1 MMSWAAA
8 CCPIK
13 CFQQDLMWTIIIS
26 YSQAPFLQ
34 LEKQFQ
40 RWWNVFYHPS
50 ASKKPMD
57 QGGNHPTTIH
67 PSRFRKCWLRWTR
80 RYLNR
85 CHSLSAWVPRVFFG
99 TQAMA
104 GKKKAQERKATNL
117 RGEVET
123 WWVKKSLLQRI
134 FVGLPVAFPDLNF
147 RKVHV
152 SQVETPQFPGLS
164 FNPNLPSWSKH
175 IQQDHHDASEEELHD
190 DKDGASAT
198 FKSHHT
204 RQVGKTHRTSSQ
216 KNAQQTFTPNCQA
229 PSAKFPTHI
238 YPYYL
243 RCFFFLQ
250 QHHHGAISFSYGD
263 LLLANPWLLGH
274 AGIHCFLKF
283 RKFRFQVA
291 NFTKAAIHAAHDVG
305 HGLGF
310 QGRFN
315 VGNTK
320 SPEICFQYQAIPL
333 PHP

>member
-1 MMSWAAA
+1 M
-8 CCPIK
+8 
-13 CFQQDLMWTIIIS
+13 
-26 YSQAPFLQ
+26 
-34 LEKQFQ
+34 
-40 RWWNVFYHPS
+40 
-50 ASKKPMD
+50 
-57 QGGNHPTTIH
+57 
-67 PSRFRKCWLRWTR
+67 
-80 RYLNR
+80 
-85 CHSLSAWVPRVFFG
+85 
-99 TQAMA
+99 
-104 GKKKAQERKATNL
+104 
-117 RGEVET
+117 
-123 WWVKKSLLQRI
+123 KKSLLQRI